1 MRVMHIFGNFGFG
14 GAEMGAV
21 RLIQSFENTELTHSI
36 CSISS
41 NVSMEKLL
49 PARINCYSL
58 GLNGRSY
65 TAFIPL
71 LRLLRST
78 RTDIAHVNNLAPWF
92 DVAVASKLAGCRC
105 IETFHGVEGERIKF
119 PGWRRGLLRTACA
132 LSSRV
137 TAVSESSKDLLLKL
151 SGIKGD
157 KIKVLPN
164 GVDTDLFSPPAS
176 QDEKRK
182 MRIKYNLPQNGF
194 LVGCVSALRPVKDH
208 EGLIK
213 AFSLFMSNNQSIVK
227 QKNANLV
234 LVGDGPLASELRLYS
249 RQLGIGEKVI
259 FMGRHNDIH
268 KILQAL
274 DAFILNSKT
283 EGMSYAILEA
293 MASGLPVIA
302 TNVGANTEL
311 IHHGTE
317 GYLYSPGDLKS
328 LTGYIGELIRNEAY
342 LLKMKEAA
350 RKKIVNVYSI
360 NKMVSSY
367 KDLYEEALLK
377 KKGRL
382 PLDERKYVKEWKK

>member
-21 RLIQSFENTELTHSI
+21 RLIQSFEDSTCAHAV

-41 NVSMEKLL
+41 NVSMKNLL
-49 PARINCYSL
+49 RGGVNCYSL

-78 RTDIAHVNNLAPWF
+78 KTDIAHVNNLAPWF
-92 DVAVASKLAGCRC
+92 DVAVASKLAGCKC
-105 IETFHGVEGERIKF
+105 IETFHGVEEKQIKF
-119 PGWRRGLLRTACA
+119 PGWRRGLLRTAFA

-137 TAVSESSKDLLLKL
+137 AAVSEASKNLLVKL
-151 SGIKGD
+151 SGIKRQKV
-157 KIKVLPN
+157 KIIPN

-176 QDEKRK
+176 QDQKRK
-182 MRIKYNLPQNGF
+182 IRISYHLPENGF
-194 LVGCVSALRPVKDH
+194 LFGCVSALRPVKDH

-213 AFSLFMSNNQSIVK
+213 AFSLFMSANQSIAK
-227 QKNANLV
+227 QKNANLI
-234 LVGDGPLASELRLYS
+234 LVGDGPLASQLQLYA
-249 RQLGIGEKVI
+249 RQLGIGENVI
-259 FMGRHNDIH
+259 FMGRRNDVH

-274 DAFILNSKT
+274 DAFILNSIT

-302 TNVGANTEL
+302 TDVGANTEL

-317 GYLYSPGDLKS
+317 GYRYSPGDLKS
-328 LTGYIGELIRNEAY
+328 LTGYMADLIGNEAY
-342 LLKMKEAA
+342 SLKMKEAA
-350 RKKIVNVYSI
+350 RKRIVEFYSI
-360 NKMVSSY
+360 HKMVSSY
-367 KDLYEEALLK
+367 KNLYEEVSSK
-377 KKGRL
+377 KSG
-382 PLDERKYVKEWKK
+382 